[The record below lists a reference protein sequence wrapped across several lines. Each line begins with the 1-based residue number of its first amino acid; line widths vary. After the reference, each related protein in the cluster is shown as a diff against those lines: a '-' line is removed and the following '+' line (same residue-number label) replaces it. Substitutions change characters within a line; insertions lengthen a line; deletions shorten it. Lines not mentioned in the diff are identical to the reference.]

1 MSGSYT
7 TAVALCGV
15 ILLGLPNLAQAANVQ
30 PPTTPYAVAHGAPL
44 KPAESPVRDAD
55 GFRQLRV
62 EFNGIQGDRV
72 PAFLYLPK
80 QGPAKHPAVL
90 LQYGSGGTKKTDYI
104 VRIGE
109 LFVRHGFVVLTID
122 APERGERAPKVKR
135 QRSWLDFDHAQKLFV
150 QYLGDDSRAVD
161 YLLTRPEVDPRRLG
175 FVGISWGAITGITF
189 VAHDPRV
196 KAMASLVGGGDLL
209 ARVPLRLTKEAQE
222 TVRHLDPVNHV
233 ALIAPRPLLLINVTK
248 DRLISRA
255 SAEALHKAA
264 GKRAKVEWID
274 TDHNFRGQ
282 DRTKIAL
289 SVIRFLDEGMPG
301 KGKAQRP

>member
-1 MSGSYT
+1 MTGSYT
-7 TAVALCGV
+7 TAVGLCGAV
-15 ILLGLPNLAQAANVQ
+15 CFGLFGPARAANV
-30 PPTTPYAVAHGAPL
+30 PPAGTPYAVAHDAPL
-44 KPAESPVRDAD
+44 KATAALVRDAD
-55 GFRQLRV
+55 SYKQVRV
-62 EFNGIQGDRV
+62 EFNGIGGDRV

-122 APERGERAPKVKR
+122 APERGERAPKVKPKN
-135 QRSWLDFDHAQKLFV
+135 SWLDFDRAQKLFV

-161 YLLTRPEVDPRRLG
+161 YLLTRPDVDRGRVG

-209 ARVPLRLTKEAQE
+209 ARLPLRLTKEAQQ
-222 TVRHLDPVNHV
+222 TVHRLDPVNNV

-248 DRLISRA
+248 DRLIPRA
-255 SAEALHKAA
+255 AAEALHKAA
-264 GKRAKVEWID
+264 GKGAKVVWME

-282 DRTKIAL
+282 DRTKIAE
-289 SVIRFLDEGMPG
+289 SVIRFLDEGMPA
-301 KGKAQRP
+301 K